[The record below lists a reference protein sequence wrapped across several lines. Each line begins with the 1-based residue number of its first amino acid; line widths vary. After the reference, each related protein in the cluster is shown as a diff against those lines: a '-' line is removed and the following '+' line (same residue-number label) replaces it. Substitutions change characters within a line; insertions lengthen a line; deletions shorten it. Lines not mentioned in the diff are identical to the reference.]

1 MIRYFHGMLLL
12 VAAVFFVF
20 PVVAN
25 ADVLTLT
32 SGNNATTT
40 PNVATS
46 ISGFQIVGNG
56 ASTTPV
62 KIYVT
67 SGTVRVSAT
76 SGVTISGNNSDTLN
90 LSGTVT
96 NLNSA
101 LSTLTYTRGSTGTDT
116 LEVALVN
123 PTEIFFADNGHLY
136 KFTSGSFT
144 WSAAKSAAEAQ
155 SAYGATGYLAT
166 VTSDEENTFIYQRLS
181 GDGWLSA
188 TDSETEKTWKWAAGP
203 ESGTAFY
210 NETTGLPISGGYNGW
225 ASGEPNDYGSG
236 EDCGY
241 MYSSQNG
248 EWNDFPCSAQ
258 QGYVV
263 EFGADGALP
272 TVVSRNVSIVTADV
286 PAVTT
291 LFPSTGSTNAT
302 TTANLAISFSKT
314 VTKDT
319 GNILIKKYSDD
330 STVDTI
336 DVASAQVTGGGSNSI
351 VIDPSVTLLEGV
363 QYYVIIPGTAFKDG
377 SNNYFNG
384 ISSKTTWTFTTADV
398 TAPLITSLA
407 ANSSASTS
415 ASVTWTT
422 NEGAS
427 TRVLYGLT
435 SALGATTSE
444 ANTSP
449 RVTSHTTT
457 LSPLL
462 SCTTYHYRAVS
473 RDQVGNSATSTAS
486 SFTTGGCAGSTTPSV
501 ATSTTITAS
510 AGGTTLVETESKT
523 FTVTTPP
530 AVTATS
536 STLVIQVQAIASD
549 AVLASIGRPQTIS
562 NEVGATVFDVKAIIN
577 GSTILDSFDAEVTI
591 EYEYTDSEIDGL
603 DESSLKLFHYTNG
616 QWVMLNDCD
625 LDTTANTISCTTPSF
640 SIFGL
645 FGDVEESTEESSGS
659 SIHKPFG
666 CKDPNASNYKYF
678 SHHKQELCVYGEE
691 KKVENTSV
699 GVCAPHIRSY
709 IGLNVENDAED
720 VRKLETFLNEKQ
732 GENLPV
738 DGVYSKEDAEAVK
751 RFQKKHASEVLGVWG
766 LAEPTGYV
774 YRTTLMKINSFYCS
788 ASIQCPAFVEHNSVT
803 ENTSSAE
810 VEKTKV
816 LLTELGFFKGEINT
830 TFDASLGVSLKKFQE
845 TFSETMLKPWN
856 LSYGTGYKYKTTNKF
871 LNMLVGCETPA
882 VELDGAGTFDY

>member
-1 MIRYFHGMLLL
+1 MIRHFHGMLLL

-20 PVVAN
+20 PIVAS

-67 SGTVRVSAT
+67 NGTVRVSAT

-336 DVASAQVTGGGSNSI
+336 DVASAQVTGGGSI
-351 VIDPSVTLLEGV
+351 
-363 QYYVIIPGTAFKDG
+363 Q
-377 SNNYFNG
+377 
-384 ISSKTTWTFTTADV
+384 
-398 TAPLITSLA
+398 
-407 ANSSASTS
+407 
-415 ASVTWTT
+415 
-422 NEGAS
+422 
-427 TRVLYGLT
+427 
-435 SALGATTSE
+435 
-444 ANTSP
+444 
-449 RVTSHTTT
+449 
-457 LSPLL
+457 LS
-462 SCTTYHYRAVS
+462 
-473 RDQVGNSATSTAS
+473 
-486 SFTTGGCAGSTTPSV
+486 
-501 ATSTTITAS
+501 
-510 AGGTTLVETESKT
+510 
-523 FTVTTPP
+523 
-530 AVTATS
+530 
-536 STLVIQVQAIASD
+536 
-549 AVLASIGRPQTIS
+549 
-562 NEVGATVFDVKAIIN
+562 
-577 GSTILDSFDAEVTI
+577 
-591 EYEYTDSEIDGL
+591 
-603 DESSLKLFHYTNG
+603 
-616 QWVMLNDCD
+616 
-625 LDTTANTISCTTPSF
+625 
-640 SIFGL
+640 
-645 FGDVEESTEESSGS
+645 
-659 SIHKPFG
+659 
-666 CKDPNASNYKYF
+666 
-678 SHHKQELCVYGEE
+678 
-691 KKVENTSV
+691 
-699 GVCAPHIRSY
+699 
-709 IGLNVENDAED
+709 
-720 VRKLETFLNEKQ
+720 
-732 GENLPV
+732 
-738 DGVYSKEDAEAVK
+738 
-751 RFQKKHASEVLGVWG
+751 
-766 LAEPTGYV
+766 
-774 YRTTLMKINSFYCS
+774 
-788 ASIQCPAFVEHNSVT
+788 
-803 ENTSSAE
+803 
-810 VEKTKV
+810 
-816 LLTELGFFKGEINT
+816 
-830 TFDASLGVSLKKFQE
+830 
-845 TFSETMLKPWN
+845 
-856 LSYGTGYKYKTTNKF
+856 
-871 LNMLVGCETPA
+871 
-882 VELDGAGTFDY
+882 

>member
-1 MIRYFHGMLLL
+1 M
-12 VAAVFFVF
+12 
-20 PVVAN
+20 
-25 ADVLTLT
+25 
-32 SGNNATTT
+32 
-40 PNVATS
+40 
-46 ISGFQIVGNG
+46 
-56 ASTTPV
+56 
-62 KIYVT
+62 
-67 SGTVRVSAT
+67 
-76 SGVTISGNNSDTLN
+76 
-90 LSGTVT
+90 
-96 NLNSA
+96 
-101 LSTLTYTRGSTGTDT
+101 
-116 LEVALVN
+116 
-123 PTEIFFADNGHLY
+123 
-136 KFTSGSFT
+136 
-144 WSAAKSAAEAQ
+144 
-155 SAYGATGYLAT
+155 
-166 VTSDEENTFIYQRLS
+166 
-181 GDGWLSA
+181 
-188 TDSETEKTWKWAAGP
+188 
-203 ESGTAFY
+203 
-210 NETTGLPISGGYNGW
+210 
-225 ASGEPNDYGSG
+225 
-236 EDCGY
+236 
-241 MYSSQNG
+241 
-248 EWNDFPCSAQ
+248 
-258 QGYVV
+258 
-263 EFGADGALP
+263 
-272 TVVSRNVSIVTADV
+272 
-286 PAVTT
+286 
-291 LFPSTGSTNAT
+291 
-302 TTANLAISFSKT
+302 
-314 VTKDT
+314 
-319 GNILIKKYSDD
+319 
-330 STVDTI
+330 
-336 DVASAQVTGGGSNSI
+336 
-351 VIDPSVTLLEGV
+351 TLLEGV

-473 RDQVGNSATSTAS
+473 RDQAGNSATSTAS

-645 FGDVEESTEESSGS
+645 FGDVEESTEGSSGS

-709 IGLNVENDAED
+709 IGLNVENDVED

-766 LAEPTGYV
+766 LTEPTGYV